1 MPVNKR
7 SLKMARKQT
16 VKAVNSDKSDKFISL
31 AKKRGAKVLK
41 SIEVIGNLSRRAS
54 YEYTEEQVDKLFQ
67 YFQDALEKQRAKF
80 TFGAEEEAAENSE
93 IEL

>member
-1 MPVNKR
+1 
-7 SLKMARKQT
+7 MARKQT
-16 VKAVNSDKSDKFISL
+16 VKTVQSDKADKFVSL

-41 SIEVIGNLSRRAS
+41 AVEVIGNLSRRAS

-67 YFQDALEKQRAKF
+67 YFQDALDKQRAKF
-80 TFGAEEEAAENSE
+80 TFGDEEETAEDSE